1 MNNDQSLYFIC
12 GGLGTNLITT
22 DRKSH
27 QMALNNS
34 TNKFPR
40 GGLTMYSVKRARDV
54 LAVFIVTFAS
64 RWMEKGL
71 SDMFDTSQ

>member
-1 MNNDQSLYFIC
+1 MIIA
-12 GGLGTNLITT
+12 G
-22 DRKSH
+22 RKLH
-27 QMALNNS
+27 QMALNNF

>member
-12 GGLGTNLITT
+12 GGLGTNMITAG
-22 DRKSH
+22 RKSH

-34 TNKFPR
+34 TNKCPR

-64 RWMEKGL
+64 RWMGKGL